1 MKRPEGFDP
10 PGRRQP
16 GPAARPSSKQAKQSK
31 QAKPANPANPA
42 KQSKVPDQP
51 PVPRQA
57 ALKPPTPQQRRAPQ
71 APATER
77 AARASSSRSLR
88 PDAAARADLRRAARE
103 RRRVER
109 AEVRRFT
116 RRARNRRVAIAAVAG
131 TVATLIGLV
140 LVAVYSPIL
149 ALRTIT
155 IDGTARIDPAELHAA
170 VDSQLGTPLALVD
183 FDAITTEL
191 SAFPL
196 IRSYVTE
203 TVPPDTLLIHI
214 VERQPV
220 GTIQSSATKF
230 QLVDPAGITV
240 QESAER
246 IPGVPLID
254 LHGADTSSAAFES
267 VVEVLLALPPAL
279 LGQVDVASASTRDDV
294 SLVLTGVGQ
303 GVTWGSADDS
313 AKKAAL
319 LAALIAVTD
328 PARAGTFDVSAPGNG
343 VFHPA

>member
-10 PGRRQP
+10 PGRQQP
-16 GPAARPSSKQAKQSK
+16 GTGARPPAKPPKQSTPPKQQPVPQQPAAKLQSPKQ
-31 QAKPANPANPA
+31 QAPKPQQFSKPARPE
-42 KQSKVPDQP
+42 
-51 PVPRQA
+51 
-57 ALKPPTPQQRRAPQ
+57 RAPR
-71 APATER
+71 P
-77 AARASSSRSLR
+77 SSSRSPR
-88 PDAAARADLRRAARE
+88 PDAAARIDLRRAARE

-116 RRARNRRVAIAAVAG
+116 RRARNRRVAIAAAAG
-131 TVATLIGLV
+131 TVVTLIGLV

-155 IDGTARIDPAELHAA
+155 IDGTARIDPGELHAA
-170 VDSQLGTPLALVD
+170 VDGQLGTPLALVD
-183 FDAITTEL
+183 FDAITAKL

-220 GTIQSSATKF
+220 GTIQTGDKKF
-230 QLVDPAGITV
+230 LLVDPAGITV
-240 QESAER
+240 QESVER

-254 LHGADTSSAAFES
+254 LHGADMSSAAFAS

-279 LGQVDVASASTRDDV
+279 LAQVDVASAHTRDDV

-343 VFHPA
+343 VFRPA